1 MLVWLVTMK
10 ELWNLRNKR
19 FCVYIKTYLDI
30 LILTKEEREV
40 IMDFIE
46 SIKQFS
52 ERVSMLKD
60 TISTEEATK
69 MSLVV
74 PLFQLLGYDVFNPSE
89 FCPEYIADV
98 GIKKGEKVDYAIL
111 ENGQPTILIECK
123 SCSEQLDKHSSQ
135 LFRYFGTSPAKF
147 GILTNGIIY
156 RFYTDLE
163 ESNKMDLVPF
173 LEINMLQLKDASI
186 NELKKFCKDNFDKDK
201 IFSTA
206 EELKYSSLIKGA
218 LQKEF
223 ESPSDDFVRFI
234 LADIYEGQKNQRVLD
249 KFSPLVKRAFSSF
262 VNEIVNTKISSALSV
277 DSDEETIESTETTVE
292 EAPVSKIIT
301 TEEEIEGFYIVR
313 GLLAGIVPVE
323 DVAYRDTESYFGV
336 LYTNNNRKPIC
347 RLNLDTKNKQLLIPD
362 ENKKFERIYIE
373 SLNDIY
379 KYKNKLI
386 EVVKRYL

>member
-1 MLVWLVTMK
+1 M
-10 ELWNLRNKR
+10 E
-19 FCVYIKTYLDI
+19 
-30 LILTKEEREV
+30 
-40 IMDFIE
+40 FIE
-46 SIKQFS
+46 SLKQFS
-52 ERVSMLKD
+52 ERVTMLKD
-60 TISTEEATK
+60 TISTEESTK

-111 ENGQPTILIECK
+111 EDGQPTILIECK
-123 SCSEQLDKHSSQ
+123 SCSDQLDKHSSQ
-135 LFRYFGTSPAKF
+135 LFRYFGTSSAKF

-173 LEINMLQLKDASI
+173 LEINMLQLKDSSI

-206 EELKYSSLIKGA
+206 EELKYSSLIKGV
-218 LQKEF
+218 LLKEF

-234 LADIYEGQKNQRVLD
+234 LTDIYDGQKNQRVIE
-249 KFSPLVKRAFSSF
+249 KFAPVVKRAFSAL
-262 VNEIVNTKISSALSV
+262 VNEIVNSKISSALSV
-277 DSDEETIESTETTVE
+277 DSEEDAEENVNVE
-292 EAPVSKIIT
+292 EEIPVSKIVT
-301 TEEEIEGFYIVR
+301 TEEEVEGFYIIR
-313 GLLAGIVPVE
+313 GLLAGVVPVE
-323 DVAYRDTESYFGV
+323 DIVYRDTESYFGI

-362 ENKKFERIYIE
+362 ENKKFDRIYIQ

-379 KYKNKLI
+379 QYRDRLT

>member
-1 MLVWLVTMK
+1 MYDEYNRICDYIFVLQTFLLKK
-10 ELWNLRNKR
+10 ER
-19 FCVYIKTYLDI
+19 
-30 LILTKEEREV
+30 V
-40 IMDFIE
+40 IMDFTE

-60 TISTEEATK
+60 TVSTEEATK

-111 ENGQPTILIECK
+111 ENGQPIILVECK

-147 GILTNGIIY
+147 GILTNGVIY

-173 LEINMLQLKDASI
+173 LELNMLQLKDTSI

-206 EELKYSSLIKGA
+206 EELKYSSLIKNV

-234 LADIYEGQKNQRVLD
+234 LTDIYDGQKNQRVIE
-249 KFSPLVKRAFSSF
+249 KFSPVVKRAFSSF
-262 VNEIVNTKISSALSV
+262 VNEIVNSKISSALS
-277 DSDEETIESTETTVE
+277 SDAEDATGNNDNTEDLIEETI
-292 EAPVSKIIT
+292 VSKIVT
-301 TEEEIEGFYIVR
+301 TEEEIEDFYIIR
-313 GLLAGIVPVE
+313 GMLAGTVPVE
-323 DVAYRDTESYFGV
+323 DIVYRDTESYFGI
-336 LYTNNNRKPIC
+336 LYTDNNRKPIC

-362 ENKKFERIYIE
+362 ENKKFERIYIT

-386 EVVKRYL
+386 EVAKRYL

>member
-1 MLVWLVTMK
+1 MYDEYNRICDYIFVLQTFLLK
-10 ELWNLRNKR
+10 KKR
-19 FCVYIKTYLDI
+19 
-30 LILTKEEREV
+30 V
-40 IMDFIE
+40 IMDFTE

-60 TISTEEATK
+60 TVSTEEATK

-111 ENGQPTILIECK
+111 ENGQPIILVECK

-147 GILTNGIIY
+147 GILTNGVIY

-173 LEINMLQLKDASI
+173 LELNMLQLKDTSI

-206 EELKYSSLIKGA
+206 EELKYSSLIKNV

-234 LADIYEGQKNQRVLD
+234 LTDIYDGQKNQRVIE
-249 KFSPLVKRAFSSF
+249 KFSPVVKRAFSSF
-262 VNEIVNTKISSALSV
+262 VNEIVNSKISSALS
-277 DSDEETIESTETTVE
+277 SDAEDATGNNDNTEDLIEETI
-292 EAPVSKIIT
+292 VSKIVT
-301 TEEEIEGFYIVR
+301 TEEEIEGFYIIR
-313 GLLAGIVPVE
+313 GMLAGTVPVE
-323 DVAYRDTESYFGV
+323 DIVYRDTESYFGI
-336 LYTNNNRKPIC
+336 LYTDNNRKPIC
-347 RLNLDTKNKQLLIPD
+347 RLNLDTKNKQLLVPD
-362 ENKKFERIYIE
+362 ENKKFERIYIT

-386 EVVKRYL
+386 EVAKRYL

>member
-1 MLVWLVTMK
+1 MYDEYNRICDYIFVLQTFLLKK
-10 ELWNLRNKR
+10 ER
-19 FCVYIKTYLDI
+19 
-30 LILTKEEREV
+30 V
-40 IMDFIE
+40 IMDFTE

-60 TISTEEATK
+60 TVSTEEATK

-111 ENGQPTILIECK
+111 ENGQPIILVECK

-147 GILTNGIIY
+147 GILTNGVIY

-173 LEINMLQLKDASI
+173 LELNMLQLKDTSI

-206 EELKYSSLIKGA
+206 EELKYSSLIKNV

-234 LADIYEGQKNQRVLD
+234 LTDIYDGQKNQRVIE
-249 KFSPLVKRAFSSF
+249 KFSPVVKRAFSSF
-262 VNEIVNTKISSALSV
+262 VNEIVNSKISSALS
-277 DSDEETIESTETTVE
+277 SDAEDATGNNDNTEDLIEETI
-292 EAPVSKIIT
+292 VSKIVT
-301 TEEEIEGFYIVR
+301 TEEEIEGFYIIR
-313 GLLAGIVPVE
+313 GMLAGTVPVE
-323 DVAYRDTESYFGV
+323 DIVYRDTESYFGI
-336 LYTNNNRKPIC
+336 LYTDNNRKPIC

-362 ENKKFERIYIE
+362 ENKKFERIYIT

-386 EVVKRYL
+386 EVAKRYL

>member
-1 MLVWLVTMK
+1 M
-10 ELWNLRNKR
+10 E
-19 FCVYIKTYLDI
+19 
-30 LILTKEEREV
+30 
-40 IMDFIE
+40 FIE
-46 SIKQFS
+46 SLKQFS
-52 ERVSMLKD
+52 ERVTMLKD
-60 TISTEEATK
+60 TISTEESTK

-111 ENGQPTILIECK
+111 EDGQSTILIECK
-123 SCSEQLDKHSSQ
+123 SCSDQLDKHSSQ
-135 LFRYFGTSPAKF
+135 LFRYFGTSSAKF

-173 LEINMLQLKDASI
+173 LEINMLQLKDSSI

-206 EELKYSSLIKGA
+206 EELKYSSLIKGV
-218 LQKEF
+218 LLKEF

-234 LADIYEGQKNQRVLD
+234 LTDIYDGQKNQRVIE
-249 KFSPLVKRAFSSF
+249 KFAPVVKRAFSAL
-262 VNEIVNTKISSALSV
+262 VNEIVNSKISSALSA
-277 DSDEETIESTETTVE
+277 DSEEDAEENVNVE
-292 EAPVSKIIT
+292 EEIPVSKIVT
-301 TEEEIEGFYIVR
+301 TEEEIEGFYIIR

-323 DVAYRDTESYFGV
+323 DIVYRDTESYFGI

-362 ENKKFERIYIE
+362 ENKKFDRIYIQ

-379 KYKNKLI
+379 QYRDRLT

>member
-1 MLVWLVTMK
+1 M
-10 ELWNLRNKR
+10 E
-19 FCVYIKTYLDI
+19 
-30 LILTKEEREV
+30 
-40 IMDFIE
+40 FIE
-46 SIKQFS
+46 SLKQFS
-52 ERVSMLKD
+52 ERVTMLKD
-60 TISTEEATK
+60 TISTEESTK

-111 ENGQPTILIECK
+111 EDGQPTILIECK
-123 SCSEQLDKHSSQ
+123 SCSDQLDKHSSQ
-135 LFRYFGTSPAKF
+135 LFRYFGTSSAKF

-173 LEINMLQLKDASI
+173 LEINMLQLKDSSI

-206 EELKYSSLIKGA
+206 EDLKYSSLIKGV
-218 LQKEF
+218 LLKEF

-234 LADIYEGQKNQRVLD
+234 LTDIYDGQKNQRVIE
-249 KFSPLVKRAFSSF
+249 KFAPVVKRAFSAL
-262 VNEIVNTKISSALSV
+262 VNEIVNSKISSALSA
-277 DSDEETIESTETTVE
+277 DSEEDAEENVNVE
-292 EAPVSKIIT
+292 EEIPVSKIVT
-301 TEEEIEGFYIVR
+301 TEEEIEGFYIIR

-323 DVAYRDTESYFGV
+323 DIVYRDTESYFGI

-362 ENKKFERIYIE
+362 ENKKFDRIYIQ

-379 KYKNKLI
+379 QYRDRLT

>member
-1 MLVWLVTMK
+1 M
-10 ELWNLRNKR
+10 E
-19 FCVYIKTYLDI
+19 
-30 LILTKEEREV
+30 
-40 IMDFIE
+40 FIE
-46 SIKQFS
+46 SLKQFS
-52 ERVSMLKD
+52 ERVTMLKD
-60 TISTEEATK
+60 TISTEESTK

-111 ENGQPTILIECK
+111 GQPTILIECK
-123 SCSEQLDKHSSQ
+123 SCSDQLDKHSSQ
-135 LFRYFGTSPAKF
+135 LFRYFGTSSAKF

-173 LEINMLQLKDASI
+173 LEINMLQLKDSSI

-206 EELKYSSLIKGA
+206 EELKYSSLIKGV
-218 LQKEF
+218 LLKEF

-234 LADIYEGQKNQRVLD
+234 LTDIYDGQKNQRVIE
-249 KFSPLVKRAFSSF
+249 KFAPVVKRAFSAL
-262 VNEIVNTKISSALSV
+262 VNEIVNSKISSALSV
-277 DSDEETIESTETTVE
+277 DSEEDAEENVNVE
-292 EAPVSKIIT
+292 EEIPVSKIVT
-301 TEEEIEGFYIVR
+301 TEEEIEGFYIIR
-313 GLLAGIVPVE
+313 GLLAGVVPVE
-323 DVAYRDTESYFGV
+323 DIVYRDTESYFGI

-362 ENKKFERIYIE
+362 ENKKFDRIYIQ

-379 KYKNKLI
+379 QYRDRLT

>member
-1 MLVWLVTMK
+1 MK
-10 ELWNLRNKR
+10 GLWNLRNKR
-19 FCVYIKTYLDI
+19 FCVYIKTYLDF

-277 DSDEETIESTETTVE
+277 DSDEEINESTETTVE